1 MLRAT
6 SIKKS
11 NRHKGRREVG
21 GGNCHRSNTAV
32 AVDTIRAG
40 TEANAVAALVIH
52 MLTAIRRG
60 RPISVLS
67 MFRNFMHRAGRGRT
81 VVKRTR
87 EGSAHPECEQQA
99 VEAKLFEA
107 LHRDRNRALFQRSP
121 ILVRIS
127 RRTLFRRYDSLT
139 LNPERTQAG
148 SKHNLHSPWLQLSYS
163 AELIEYMPNQP
174 HTFIK
179 LAI

>member
-1 MLRAT
+1 M
-6 SIKKS
+6 
-11 NRHKGRREVG
+11 
-21 GGNCHRSNTAV
+21 
-32 AVDTIRAG
+32 
-40 TEANAVAALVIH
+40 NAVAALVIH
-52 MLTAIRRG
+52 MLTAIWRARA
-60 RPISVLS
+60 ISVRS
-67 MFRNFMHRAGRGRT
+67 MFRSFVHRTWRGRT
-81 VVKRTR
+81 VDKRTR
-87 EGSAHPECEQQA
+87 EGSTHPECEQQA

-163 AELIEYMPNQP
+163 AELIEYMPNQL

>member
-99 VEAKLFEA
+99 VEAIE
-107 LHRDRNRALFQRSP
+107 
-121 ILVRIS
+121 IVRFS
-127 RRTLFRRYDSLT
+127 KGVPFSFGYLAERYSEGMTLL
-139 LNPERTQAG
+139 P
-148 SKHNLHSPWLQLSYS
+148 
-163 AELIEYMPNQP
+163 
-174 HTFIK
+174 
-179 LAI
+179 